1 MKIKACCTPENS
13 GGFTLI
19 EFMIVITILGI
30 MISIA
35 APSFATWIRETRLI
49 KSSEALNGALVQA
62 RNEALRIQSRVSLC
76 RTGNVYGADPNDPDD
91 PECFDNVTY
100 NGEANVAKDW
110 SYGWLIYS
118 AQTVSV
124 AYDSSDPSHTLLAA
138 VEGGEADKLV
148 TIRSNA
154 AAQNF
159 VTYGADGRLDS
170 TSPVFAVCDDRD
182 GGDAGT
188 HGYRIS
194 FSATGRAIMT
204 DFQDFNTAPSCNP

>member
-49 KSSEALNGALVQA
+49 KSSEALNGALIQA

-76 RTGNVYGADPNDPDD
+76 RTGNVYGDDPNNPDD
-91 PECFDNVTY
+91 PECFDNITY
-100 NGEANVAKDW
+100 NSEVNVTRDW
-110 SYGWLIYS
+110 SYGWLIYT
-118 AQTVSV
+118 APTVSV
-124 AYDSSDPSHTLLAA
+124 AYDPLLPGHQLLAA
-138 VEGGEADKLV
+138 VEGGEPDKLI

-154 AAQNF
+154 AARDF

-170 TSPVFAVCDDRD
+170 VSPLFSVCDDRN
-182 GGDAGT
+182 GGDSGA
-188 HGYRIS
+188 HGYRIE

-204 DFQDFNTAPSCNP
+204 DFQDFDETPDCNP